1 MAELLFLPA
10 LLGYGEAAVAY
21 VGEARRPGLAGRLA
35 IWGVR
40 IGWLAHTALL
50 VAEVERERGFPW
62 ASRGGAL
69 NLLVWL
75 VVGTYLIWGCKP
87 RFRLLGLAVM
97 PPAAVLLLVAVAAGP
112 AGAGEASTPFLVAH
126 VGLILAA
133 LAGFAVAAGLAA
145 FYLWEER
152 RLKRRAPVLQL
163 RVPPLDA
170 LDRLA
175 GRTIAV
181 SLVAL
186 TLGMGAGLVALDRIR
201 LDAAMALTVA
211 AWLVFAAALAL
222 RYEAG
227 WRGRRGAYLV
237 LAGFALVAAALPVA
251 HFG

>member
-1 MAELLFLPA
+1 MAELLLLPA

-21 VGEARRPGLAGRLA
+21 VGEARRPGIAGRLA

-50 VAEVERERGFPW
+50 VAEVERERTFPW

-75 VVGTYLIWGCKP
+75 VVGVYLIWGCKP

-97 PPAAVLLLVAVAAGP
+97 PPAALLLLLAVAAGP
-112 AGAGEASTPFLVAH
+112 AGEGEGSTAFLAAH

-133 LAGFAVAAGLAA
+133 LAGFSVAAGLAG

-152 RLKRRAPVLQL
+152 LLKRRSSVLRL

-170 LDRLA
+170 LDRLT
-175 GRTIAV
+175 GRTIGV

-186 TLGMGAGLVALDRIR
+186 TLGMTVGLVALDRIR
-201 LDAAMALTVA
+201 LDAAMTLTVA
-211 AWLVFAAALAL
+211 AWLVFAAALVL

-251 HFG
+251 HFA

>member
-1 MAELLFLPA
+1 MAELLLLPA

-21 VGEARRPGLAGRLA
+21 VGEARRPGVAGRLA

-50 VAEVERERGFPW
+50 VAEVERERAFPW

-75 VVGTYLIWGCKP
+75 VVGVYLIWGCKP

-97 PPAAVLLLVAVAAGP
+97 PPAALLLLLAVAVGP
-112 AGAGEASTPFLVAH
+112 AGVGEASTPFLVAH

-133 LAGFAVAAGLAA
+133 VAGFAVAAGLAG

-152 RLKRRAPVLQL
+152 QLKRRASVLRL

-170 LDRLA
+170 LDRLT
-175 GRTIAV
+175 GRTIGV

-186 TLGMGAGLVALDRIR
+186 TLGMTVGLFALDRIR

-211 AWLVFAAALAL
+211 AWFVFAAALAL

-237 LAGFALVAAALPVA
+237 LAGFILAAAALPVA
-251 HFG
+251 HFA